1 MRGSL
6 YQDIKSELLLVL
18 VILKLNSTQVGMA
31 VVIQPHLVMQQ
42 MRNSF
47 HVKE

>member
-31 VVIQPHLVMQQ
+31 VVIQPHLVM
-42 MRNSF
+42 
-47 HVKE
+47 